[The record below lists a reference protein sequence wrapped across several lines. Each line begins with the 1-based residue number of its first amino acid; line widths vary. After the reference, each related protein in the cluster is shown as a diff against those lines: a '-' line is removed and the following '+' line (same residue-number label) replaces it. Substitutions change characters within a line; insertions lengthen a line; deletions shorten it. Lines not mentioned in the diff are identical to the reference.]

1 MRSLHKMDELSRIAL
16 ALRGVR
22 PDAAGLEEDLH
33 RKVAEALSC
42 AGIAFLHEARIAP
55 GARVDF
61 LAGRVGIEVK
71 CRHAGRA
78 ALVRQAQKYLRCEA
92 LDALVV
98 ATRSGVD
105 LPRHIAGKPVATVCL
120 SRNWG
125 IAL

>member
-1 MRSLHKMDELSRIAL
+1 MDELSRIAL

>member
-1 MRSLHKMDELSRIAL
+1 MAIILRLDRVMADRKISLGE
-16 ALRGVR
+16 
-22 PDAAGLEEDLH
+22 
-33 RKVAEALSC
+33 
-42 AGIAFLHEARIAP
+42 
-55 GARVDF
+55 

>member
-1 MRSLHKMDELSRIAL
+1 MA
-16 ALRGVR
+16 ALRVVR
-22 PDAAGLEEDLH
+22 PDAAGTEGDLH
-33 RKVAEALSC
+33 RKVASALEG
-42 AGIAFLHEARIAP
+42 AGIDFLHEARVAP

-78 ALVRQAQKYLRCEA
+78 ALVRQAGKYLRCGGM
-92 LDALVV
+92 DALIV
-98 ATRSGVD
+98 ATQSGVD
-105 LPRHIAGKPVATVCL
+105 LPRRIAGKPVVTVCL